1 MNKRLS
7 TAGCRIKRIKSIK
20 LDGLTLAEQVE
31 RVRACLLYDASYVS
45 TREFAKWAVANRHY
59 VAINKGEAR

>member
-1 MNKRLS
+1 MS
-7 TAGCRIKRIKSIK
+7 GCRIKRIKSVK
-20 LDGLTLAEQVE
+20 LEGLTLEQQIE

-45 TREFAKWAVANRHY
+45 TREFAKWAVANYDY